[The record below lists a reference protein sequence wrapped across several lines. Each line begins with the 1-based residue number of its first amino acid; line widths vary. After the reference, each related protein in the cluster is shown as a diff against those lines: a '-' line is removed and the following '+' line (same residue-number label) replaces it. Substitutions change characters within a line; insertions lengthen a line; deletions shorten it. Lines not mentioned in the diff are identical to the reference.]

1 MTVAQQSEH
10 SRGNVC
16 IVIAYRALHFAQHLP
31 RAQPAP
37 LDSLSRPVSPSTAG
51 HVTRPPHTARA
62 PMRFALIPRKRR
74 RANTPTDRMR
84 LDTRTHIGRCGS
96 GAVRTRRRG
105 RALPRSHRQR
115 RGGGTKRH
123 GAGPSACERRFRPL
137 RTGSTLIDYLT
148 RRYAVGYLHRL
159 ELLALPMKAIRKV
172 GEFLPDGRGR
182 CRLAVGLRHHRNVRV
197 LVPRRSKQ
205 ADGI

>member
-1 MTVAQQSEH
+1 MRLEYGSHEAARQCTLLAS
-10 SRGNVC
+10 
-16 IVIAYRALHFAQHLP
+16 P
-31 RAQPAP
+31 RHAP
-37 LDSLSRPVSPSTAG
+37 LAEAQAEQRGTAPAHQPV
-51 HVTRPPHTARA
+51 
-62 PMRFALIPRKRR
+62 M
-74 RANTPTDRMR
+74 
-84 LDTRTHIGRCGS
+84 
-96 GAVRTRRRG
+96 
-105 RALPRSHRQR
+105 QR
-115 RGGGTKRH
+115 RFGL
-123 GAGPSACERRFRPL
+123 L

-159 ELLALPMKAIRKV
+159 ELLALPMKAVRKV